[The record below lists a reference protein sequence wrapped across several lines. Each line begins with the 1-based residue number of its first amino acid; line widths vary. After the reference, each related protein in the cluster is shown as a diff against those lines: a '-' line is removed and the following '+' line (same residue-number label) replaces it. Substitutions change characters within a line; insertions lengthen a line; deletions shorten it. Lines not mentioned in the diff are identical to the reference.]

1 VGVAL
6 ENEGFK
12 DRWDAVI
19 GAVVRSYVDSARP
32 VASQSIAD
40 ELGLSSATIRN
51 VFAGLEDKGYLTHPH
66 TSAGRV
72 PTDRCYRIYVDRLMK
87 ARDLNLRE
95 RQTIEEQYQSR
106 RGEVET
112 LIRHSAR
119 LLSAMT
125 RLAGVGV
132 APRTLDVQLDHF
144 QVVQIDDRK
153 IMVILVTGDGLVRE
167 ELVRLNDPLSG
178 QELDR
183 IVHLL
188 NHRFA
193 GRTLSDIRETLL
205 GEAEETRRLRLAVV
219 QATLELIDRTLD
231 LTGEGV
237 WVEGASHLMRQPEF
251 QNADH
256 AGRVLRLLEERQPLA
271 ELLGRQWET
280 PGLKIEIGREITGD
294 GLSSFSVVHAPYH
307 LNGRLAGVL
316 AVVGPT
322 RMPYDHVILLLNQVC
337 RQVGVCLSENAE

>member
-1 VGVAL
+1 MSR
-6 ENEGFK
+6 
-12 DRWDAVI
+12 DRWEAVI
-19 GAVVRSYVDSARP
+19 AAVVRSYVDSARP

-72 PTDRCYRIYVDRLMK
+72 PTDLGYRVYVDRLMH
-87 ARDLNLRE
+87 ARELNLRE
-95 RQTIEEQYQSR
+95 RQVIEEQYQSR

-119 LLSAMT
+119 VLAAMT
-125 RLAGVGV
+125 RLVGVGV
-132 APRTLDVQLDHF
+132 APRPLDVQLDHF
-144 QVVQIDDRK
+144 QVVSVDSKNI
-153 IMVILVTGDGLVRE
+153 IVILVTGDGSVRE
-167 ELVRLNDPLSG
+167 ELVRLDDALSR

-193 GRTLSDIRETLL
+193 GRTLSQIRETLL
-205 GEAEETRRLRLAVV
+205 REAEETRTLRLAVV
-219 QATLELIDRTLD
+219 QATLELIEHTLNLD
-231 LTGEGV
+231 GERV
-237 WVEGASHLMRQPEF
+237 LVEGASHLIRQPEF
-251 QNADH
+251 QDADR
-256 AGRVLRLLEERQPLA
+256 AGDVLRLLEERQPLA

-280 PGLKIEIGREITGD
+280 PGLKVEIGREIAGD

-322 RMPYDHVILLLNQVC
+322 RMPYERVTLLLNQVC
-337 RQVGVCLSENAE
+337 RQVGDCLSQNAERNHE